1 MKEIVIRRSFK
12 KQLNLTFMATLMV
25 LLSLFVFVMAPEI
38 TGNNILL
45 GLMMAVG
52 FVGVIFFSICLI
64 YIIYRLLKAKDILKI
79 DKNGFLDKSSF
90 ISGGYILWDDV
101 KSISGYTSMGQKY
114 IGVELKDGGKFL
126 KSLPMVKRVLL
137 KLNLK
142 LGYPTVLINLNSSKV
157 DYSET
162 LTNMVKFFEMWKLK
176 DK

>member
-25 LLSLFVFVMAPEI
+25 LLSFFVFLMAPEI
-38 TGNNILL
+38 AHSNTFISLI
-45 GLMMAVG
+45 MAVG

-64 YIIYRLLKAKDILKI
+64 YIIYGLLKSKDILKI
-79 DKNGFLDKSSF
+79 DKNGFLEKSSF
-90 ISGGYILWDDV
+90 ISGSYILWADV
-101 KSISGYTSMGQKY
+101 KSIVGYTSMGQKY
-114 IGVELKDGGKFL
+114 IGVELKDSEKFL
-126 KSLPMVKRVLL
+126 KSLPIIKRVLL

-142 LGYPTVLINLNSSKV
+142 LGYPTILINLNSSKV

-162 LTNMVKFFEMWKLK
+162 LSSMAKFFDMWKLK